1 MSAPRIIFSGDS
13 RIELEVGGVNIRAP
27 FGNSIHYC
35 RPSAPTTV
43 KTTKVREEDQQV
55 HKNSWWI
62 ICDLGLDTVSE
73 LRCSWE
79 GVERGFR
86 VAYHNGWGSASIK
99 ITEAETKDLL
109 YSIERML
116 LVALGEGDGAIMKDT
131 VKILKPTGTLLEY
144 RVIPIVYERE
154 HVIRLE
160 SGRPMLSEPSKKKTT
175 ARPFH

>member
-1 MSAPRIIFSGDS
+1 MSAPRIIFLGDT
-13 RIELEVGGVNIRAP
+13 RIELEVAGVNIRAP

-35 RPSAPTTV
+35 RPSASTTV
-43 KTTKVREEDQQV
+43 KTTKVRNEDQQV

-79 GVERGFR
+79 GAERGFR
-86 VAYHNGWGSASIK
+86 IGYYSGWGSASIK

-109 YSIERML
+109 YSIEHML

-131 VKILKPTGTLLEY
+131 VKILKPTGTVLEY
-144 RVIPIVYERE
+144 RVIPIVYQRE
-154 HVIRLE
+154 AVMRLQL
-160 SGRPMLSEPSKKKTT
+160 GRPTLSEPSKKKV
-175 ARPFH
+175 AHRPFC